1 MRTTLTLDD
10 RLLADLKQVSLDSG
24 RPLKVVVN
32 ETLRA
37 GLQGQKAIPKTR
49 YRLQPAAMG
58 KPLVAGGLEKAL
70 RLADEI
76 EDMATISELEQRK

>member
-10 RLLADLKQVSLDSG
+10 RLLADLKQISLDSG

-37 GLQGQKAIPKTR
+37 GLQGQKLTRKGR

-70 RLADEI
+70 QLADDI
-76 EDMATISELEQRK
+76 EDMAIISELEQRK

>member
-37 GLQGQKAIPKTR
+37 GLQGQKAISKGR

-70 RLADEI
+70 QLADEI
-76 EDMATISELEQRK
+76 EDMAIISELEQRK